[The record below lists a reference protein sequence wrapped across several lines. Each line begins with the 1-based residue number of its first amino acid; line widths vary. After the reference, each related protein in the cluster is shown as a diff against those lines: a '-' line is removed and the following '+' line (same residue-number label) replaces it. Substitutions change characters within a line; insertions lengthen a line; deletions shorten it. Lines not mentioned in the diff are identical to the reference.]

1 MLAKVSG
8 WFYRISN
15 IKTLLAAI
23 AVYLVFGAYVM
34 PTGAKTFTAKAGQQV
49 EILDLQFNY
58 TPAKARQIIDLYS
71 TEARAYAVKFGLIA
85 DTLYPLAYTFLF
97 LIITSLIFKNL
108 KDKGIDTGSLH
119 LFPLVIVPVD
129 YLENISIANLLL
141 KYPHLTD
148 NEIRVASFFTSLK
161 WCLVAGL
168 VLIIAGGFVTLLLK
182 KAPK

>member
-1 MLAKVSG
+1 MLANVSG
-8 WFYRISN
+8 WLYRIAN
-15 IKTLLAAI
+15 VKTLLAAI

-34 PTGAKTFTAKAGQQV
+34 PTGTKTFAAKAGQQV

-58 TPAKARQIIDLYS
+58 TPAKARQIIDLYG
-71 TEARAYAVKFGLIA
+71 TDARAYAVKFGLIA

-108 KDKGIDTGSLH
+108 KAKGIDTGSLH

-141 KYPHLTD
+141 THPGFSDKAAQ
-148 NEIRVASFFTSLK
+148 IASFFTSLK

-168 VLIIAGGFVTLLLK
+168 VLITFGGLITLLLK
-182 KAPK
+182 KTPK